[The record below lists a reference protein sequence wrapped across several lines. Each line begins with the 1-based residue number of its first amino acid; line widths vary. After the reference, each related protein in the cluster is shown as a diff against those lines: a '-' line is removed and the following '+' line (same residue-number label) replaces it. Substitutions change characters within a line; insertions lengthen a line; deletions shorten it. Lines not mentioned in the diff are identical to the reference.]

1 MIRLEEWVDI
11 LTLHRQ
17 GLGIK
22 TIARRLNIS
31 RNTVRTA
38 IRRGTPPV
46 YRRAK
51 RPSKLDPFKDYIVQ
65 RLTDFP
71 ELSCERLFKEIVS
84 QGYTGKKT
92 ILKDF
97 TKPYRARRKEP
108 VVRFETIPGE
118 QAQVDWADLGT
129 HKLREEETKL
139 YLFVMV
145 LGYSR
150 CTYSEVVTK
159 TDVDT
164 LIACHKRAF
173 SYFGGVTNHILY
185 DNMKTVV
192 IERDKSGNHRFNK
205 TFLDFSSTTGF
216 AARLC
221 RPYRAKTKG
230 KVERTIRYIKDS
242 FLVGRTFY
250 DFEDLNDK
258 LRTWLDTE
266 ANVRIHATTGDIP
279 FVRLAKEN
287 LLLVDKR
294 ILVNKTG
301 APIKARKRS
310 FVFEPP
316 VVEKRILSVYEE
328 AVT

>member
-1 MIRLEEWVDI
+1 LEEWVDI

-31 RNTVRTA
+31 RNTVRNA

-46 YRRAK
+46 YKRAL
-51 RPSKLDPFKDYIVQ
+51 RPSKLDPFKDYIIQ
-65 RLTDFP
+65 RLSDFP
-71 ELSCERLFKEIVS
+71 ELSCERLFKEIVA

-97 TKPYRARRKEP
+97 TKPYRLRRKEP
-108 VVRFETIPGE
+108 IVRFETLPGQ
-118 QAQVDWADLGT
+118 QAQVDWAELGT
-129 HKLREEETKL
+129 HWIKGEKVKL

-150 CTYSEVVTK
+150 CTYSEVVKK
-159 TDVDT
+159 TDVET
-164 LIACHKRAF
+164 LIACHRRAF
-173 SYFGGVTNHILY
+173 SYFGGATNHILY

-192 IERDKSGNHRFNK
+192 IKRDKTGNHRFNS
-205 TFLDFSSTTGF
+205 TFLDFSATVGF
-216 AARLC
+216 RARLC

-250 DFEDLNDK
+250 GFEDINNK
-258 LRTWLDTE
+258 LRAWLDME
-266 ANVRIHATTGDIP
+266 ANVRIHATTGEIP

-287 LLLVDKR
+287 LLLIDER
-294 ILVNKTG
+294 ILVNKADVLT
-301 APIKARKRS
+301 KTRKPS

-316 VVEKRILSVYEE
+316 VVEKRLLDVYEE